1 METQNDMEIP
11 RNDIQI
17 VLFEERHQPEVELLL
32 ESIGEEFPEPISTK
46 NANRTTLPPDLYFVA
61 VIENKVIGTIS
72 ITRLEKDNAVLKK
85 MFLNKNYRG
94 QGVAALLLL
103 NVLNWAKGNGI
114 NAIYLG
120 TMTQFKA
127 AQKFYEKHHFTMIGV
142 EQLPLDFPINPIDS
156 IFYKLDLVHIE
167 Q

>member
-1 METQNDMEIP
+1 MDML

-32 ESIGEEFPEPISTK
+32 ASIGEEFSEPISTK
-46 NANRTTLPPDLYFVA
+46 NTNKTTLPADLYLVA
-61 VIENKVIGTIS
+61 VTENRVIGTIS
-72 ITRLEKDNAVLKK
+72 ITRLEKENAVLKK
-85 MFLNKNYRG
+85 MFLHKNYRG

-103 NVLNWAKGNGI
+103 NVLNWAKGNGV
-114 NAIYLG
+114 NTIYLG

-142 EQLPLDFPINPIDS
+142 EQLPGDFPINPIDS
-156 IFYKLDLVHIE
+156 VFYKLNLIHAE
-167 Q
+167 

>member
-1 METQNDMEIP
+1 MEIP

-32 ESIGEEFPEPISTK
+32 ESIGEEFSEAISTK
-46 NANRTTLPPDLYFVA
+46 NANKTTLPLDLYLMA
-61 VIENKVIGTIS
+61 VIENRVFGTIG
-72 ITRLEKDNAVLKK
+72 ITRLEKDNAVLRK
-85 MFLNKNYRG
+85 MFLHKNYRG

-120 TMTQFKA
+120 TMTQFKTA
-127 AQKFYEKHHFTMIGV
+127 HKFYEKHHFTMIGV
-142 EQLPLDFPINPIDS
+142 EQLPLDFPINPINS
-156 IFYKLDLVHIE
+156 IFYKLNLVHLE